1 MAHNFYEVKVLS
13 AVRYGVF
20 INIYLFG
27 GVALTAFLTWQLH
40 QIAILYIGVF
50 VFCITPVFMKKIF
63 RRKFIRDVKIN
74 FLLESI
80 RIDFYKKGESDLFN
94 RIEVDYNKINS
105 YRFSEDVDS
114 SAIALY
120 TKNGSKVSL
129 HFEDQIENDS
139 DSIVSV
145 FRKHLKGYNQRTL
158 GQAKIHL
165 KPSLYT
171 TKFGTAVIA
180 CLGTGWILVSIYLL
194 INIPKTVPFT
204 TIGGIFFFLQI
215 LTQRKRDIQTN
226 LQENDK

>member
-1 MAHNFYEVKVLS
+1 MAGDFYEVKVLS

-40 QIAILYIGVF
+40 QIVILYIGVF
-50 VFCITPVFMKKIF
+50 IFCITPVFMKKIF

-74 FLLESI
+74 FLPESI
-80 RIDFYKKGESDLFN
+80 HIDFYKKGESDLFD

-105 YRFSEDVDS
+105 YRFSENVDS
-114 SAIALY
+114 SVIALY
-120 TKNGSKVSL
+120 IENTSKLSL
-129 HFEDQIENDS
+129 HFENQNDI

-145 FRKHLKGYNQRTL
+145 FRKYLKDYNHRNV
-158 GQAKIHL
+158 GRPKIRL

-171 TKFGTAVIA
+171 TKLGTAVIIF
-180 CLGTGWILVSIYLL
+180 LGIGWILISIYLL
-194 INIPKTVPFT
+194 INIPKTIPFT

-215 LTQRKRDIQTN
+215 LTQRKRDIQTSVM
-226 LQENDK
+226 ENGK